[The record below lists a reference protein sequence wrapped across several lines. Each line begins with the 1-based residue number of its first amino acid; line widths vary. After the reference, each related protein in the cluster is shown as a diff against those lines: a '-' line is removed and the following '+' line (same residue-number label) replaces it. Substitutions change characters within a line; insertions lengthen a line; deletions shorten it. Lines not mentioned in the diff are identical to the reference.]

1 MEALLR
7 DTWPGLGGGCEGEG
21 RVRMSL
27 ARFSSGTSALQVQ
40 LSELSRFMD
49 LYSLI
54 VPHCFN
60 LGVLMGG
67 AGV

>member
-1 MEALLR
+1 MEALLW